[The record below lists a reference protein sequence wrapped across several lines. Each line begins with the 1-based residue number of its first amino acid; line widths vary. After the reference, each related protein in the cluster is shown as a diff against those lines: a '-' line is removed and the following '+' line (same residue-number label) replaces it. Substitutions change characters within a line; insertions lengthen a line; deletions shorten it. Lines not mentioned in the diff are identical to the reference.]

1 MRITGPAPILLHV
14 VGFSSDHH
22 PHLPSKETE
31 AQENEVIWAGSHR
44 GEGEGSLSFFI
55 VFFPPF
61 KTISLFGFLSSQ

>member
-14 VGFSSDHH
+14 VGFSSDRH
-22 PHLPSKETE
+22 PHLPGKETE

-55 VFFPPF
+55 VFFFPLQNYFLIWLPF
-61 KTISLFGFLSSQ
+61 